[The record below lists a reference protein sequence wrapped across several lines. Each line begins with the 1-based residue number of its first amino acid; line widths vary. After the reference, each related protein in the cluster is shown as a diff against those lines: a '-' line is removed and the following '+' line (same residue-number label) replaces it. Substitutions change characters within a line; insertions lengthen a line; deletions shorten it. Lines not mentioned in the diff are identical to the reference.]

1 LALVPKDRRND
12 KKRHDRVEQL
22 LETLDLKFTDLT
34 ELAKQAADRVG
45 IITKARITRARR
57 LRVGTKRERR
67 TLLKKAPG

>member
-1 LALVPKDRRND
+1 MAHPCRLRTT
-12 KKRHDRVEQL
+12 
-22 LETLDLKFTDLT
+22 ETKDLKFTELT

-45 IITKARITRARR
+45 IITKARKTRARR

>member
-1 LALVPKDRRND
+1 LALVPKDRRSD
-12 KKRHDRVEQL
+12 EKRQDRVERL
-22 LETLDLKFTDLT
+22 LEALDLKFTDLT

-45 IITKARITRARR
+45 IITKARNTRARR

>member
-1 LALVPKDRRND
+1 MALVPKDRRND
-12 KKRHDRVEQL
+12 EKRHDRVEQL

-67 TLLKKAPG
+67 TLLKKTPG